1 MGPMA
6 LLVNRIG
13 EVACFIGHD
22 DPGGRC
28 KSWLLWFAHETTMTM
43 TMMGDGDGDDGHG
56 RLACLIRVLAKHILL
71 ASHPAA
77 SAVYLWIIAGICTG
91 GRKTGGKRR
100 GAAAAASPLDAV
112 GLRDAQERGR

>member
-1 MGPMA
+1 MA

-56 RLACLIRVLAKHILL
+56 RLACLIRVYAQ
-71 ASHPAA
+71 
-77 SAVYLWIIAGICTG
+77 GG
-91 GRKTGGKRR
+91 GRREARDEEQQQQQVPWTLWACGTPRKGEDEDV
-100 GAAAAASPLDAV
+100 LEV
-112 GLRDAQERGR
+112 GHTYRQRMRGRMTEV